1 MHSRNCQTHPIPLS
15 GALLLGL
22 ICVLWGLNLVS
33 IKVSNQDIPPIFA
46 AAVRSA
52 GASFFLYLY
61 ARYKGEQVFLDR
73 ADWKH
78 GLVLGALF
86 GVEFLVLYWG
96 PSFTDA
102 SRAII
107 FLYTQPMFVA
117 LMAHFF
123 IAGDSLTLVKSVGM
137 ALAFAGLIAAF
148 GSRSETMGP
157 LHWIGDLM
165 EVVAGFL
172 WAATTVY
179 VKKFI
184 WNRPITH
191 FQTLFAQLFF
201 SVPILFAGSWAF
213 EWDKQVN
220 LTPFVAGIVFYQTFV
235 IAFMTYLLWF
245 WMVHRYPVSRLAA
258 FTFLVPLFGVIMSG
272 MLLGESMTVLLWVG
286 LGLVAS
292 GIYLVN
298 RPDRHD

>member
-1 MHSRNCQTHPIPLS
+1 MHAIKSQPPHIPLS

-22 ICVLWGLNLVS
+22 ICLLWGLNLVT
-33 IKVSNQDIPPIFA
+33 IKVINQDIPPILV

-52 GASFFLYLY
+52 GASVLLYLY
-61 ARYKGEQVFLDR
+61 ARYKGEQVFLDW
-73 ADWKH
+73 ADQKH
-78 GLVLGALF
+78 GLVLGGLF
-86 GVEFLVLYWG
+86 GIEFLVLYWG

-102 SRAII
+102 SRAVI

-117 LMAHFF
+117 LMAHLF
-123 IAGDSLTLVKSVGM
+123 IANDRLTWSKSLGLG
-137 ALAFAGLIAAF
+137 LAFSGLVAAF

-165 EVVAGFL
+165 EVAAGFL

-213 EWDKQVN
+213 EGDKQVN
-220 LTPFVAGIVFYQTFV
+220 FTPLVVGIVFYQTFV

-258 FTFLVPLFGVIMSG
+258 FTFLVPLFGVILSG
-272 MLLGESMTVLLWVG
+272 PVLGESMTVLLWAGLFLVG
-286 LGLVAS
+286 A

-298 RPDRHD
+298 RPQRA

>member
-1 MHSRNCQTHPIPLS
+1 MHADRSQTPPIPLS

-22 ICVLWGLNLVS
+22 ICLLWGLNLVS
-33 IKVSNQDIPPIFA
+33 IKVSIQDIPPIFA

-61 ARYKGEQVFLDR
+61 ARYKGERVFLDR
-73 ADWKH
+73 ADQKH
-78 GLVLGALF
+78 GLALGALF
-86 GVEFLVLYWG
+86 GIEFLVLYWG

-123 IAGDSLTLVKSVGM
+123 IANDSLSLPKCVGLG
-137 ALAFAGLIAAF
+137 LAFSGLIAAF
-148 GSRSETMGP
+148 GARSETMGP

-165 EVVAGFL
+165 EVAAGFL

-179 VKKFI
+179 IKKFI

-201 SVPILFAGSWAF
+201 SVPILFAGSYAF
-213 EWDKQVN
+213 EWDRQVN
-220 LTPFVAGIVFYQTFV
+220 LTPLVVGIVFYQTFV

-272 MLLGESMTVLLWVG
+272 LLLGESLTVLLWVG
-286 LGLVAS
+286 LTLVGA

-298 RPDRHD
+298 RPEQS